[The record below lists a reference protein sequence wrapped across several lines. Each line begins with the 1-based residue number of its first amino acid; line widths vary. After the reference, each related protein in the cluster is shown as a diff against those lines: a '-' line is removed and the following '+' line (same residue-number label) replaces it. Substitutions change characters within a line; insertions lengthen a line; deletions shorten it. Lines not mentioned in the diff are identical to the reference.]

1 MKAYKP
7 KNIKEHNKELISDYI
22 KNSQLPLT
30 IRQISEGTQLSVVTI
45 NKLILELIEN
55 STIKALEKHAK
66 TGGRFATNH
75 SIY

>member
-30 IRQISEGTQLSVVTI
+30 IR
-45 NKLILELIEN
+45 
-55 STIKALEKHAK
+55 
-66 TGGRFATNH
+66 
-75 SIY
+75 